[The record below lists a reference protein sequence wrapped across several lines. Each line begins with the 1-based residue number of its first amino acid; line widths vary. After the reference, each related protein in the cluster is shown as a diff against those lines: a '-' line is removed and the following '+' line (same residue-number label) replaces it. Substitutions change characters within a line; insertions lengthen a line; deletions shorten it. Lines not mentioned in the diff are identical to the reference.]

1 MRVIINIKNK
11 LICCCRVGRYI
22 LMFRFMFI
30 VLYIVY
36 TNPFFKKF
44 DLYNCVSFWY
54 SKMNQLY
61 IYPFFFRFSSCIG
74 HYGVL
79 SRALCSIQ

>member
-1 MRVIINIKNK
+1 MKVKSEREVAQSCLTLSNPMTAAHQAPPSMGFSRQEYWSGVP
-11 LICCCRVGRYI
+11 LPSPGRYI

-44 DLYNCVSFWY
+44 VEIYLIYNMLVSA
-54 SKMNQLY
+54 
-61 IYPFFFRFSSCIG
+61 
-74 HYGVL
+74 V
-79 SRALCSIQ
+79 